1 MRTIKRTILTLALA
15 AAVALSATPAHA
27 RRRAAAPPPV
37 KSQLT
42 VEEKACRFWGRA
54 YEIVSDE
61 RDKLT
66 PITATLADA
75 RIVGARFLPDQEAA
89 ADVTAAMM
97 RIVHEVY
104 AHPEISGKA
113 FRYRSELRC
122 MQPDQ
127 AAQPTS
133 ADARVWR

>member
-1 MRTIKRTILTLALA
+1 MRSVKRTILVLTLAA
-15 AAVALSATPAHA
+15 GVALRATPAHA
-27 RRRAAAPPPV
+27 RRKAAAPPV
-37 KSQLT
+37 TSQLT

-75 RIVGARFLPDQEAA
+75 RIVGARFLPDHEAA
-89 ADVTAAMM
+89 ADVTAAML

-122 MQPDQ
+122 MQPAEADHHTP
-127 AAQPTS
+127 AA
-133 ADARVWR
+133 ARLWR